1 MSKDLVMVFIN
12 DATKKVTVRVKDV
25 KPDLSGTAVN
35 SLMDTIVAKDVFRLN
50 GGSLI
55 SKDSAKLVESTQE
68 PIEMLTV

>member
-25 KPDLSGTAVN
+25 KPDLSVAAVN

-50 GGSLI
+50 GGSLV
-55 SKDSAKLVESTQE
+55 SKESAKLVESTQE
-68 PIEMLTV
+68 PIAMLTV